1 MLPSKEGLCICFNTI
16 MVELYFGS
24 TFLNGFEVL
33 QCLERDHMKKKTF
46 AKCRVGICFILYV
59 QRAGVVSKTL
69 INI

>member
-1 MLPSKEGLCICFNTI
+1 M

-46 AKCRVGICFILYV
+46 AKGRAGICFILYV